1 MKIYAE
7 EFYRKA
13 QNVINKKINIKEST
27 KRKVYLAAGEIMQ
40 NSILRQFRT
49 KGARFLGHKWAPL
62 AESTKRQ
69 YEKKSGG
76 KYSLEPTLNRSGGG
90 LRDSIQTTID
100 SDSVTVS
107 SNKEYAK
114 YLQFGTRH
122 MSPRPFL
129 PMKPFLK
136 QLLPQDLKRIS
147 DVASK
152 ILLNEI

>member
-7 EFYRKA
+7 EFHREA
-13 QNVINKKINIKEST
+13 QNVLNNKINIKEST
-27 KRKVYLAAGEIMQ
+27 KRRIFKAAGEILQ
-40 NSILRQFRT
+40 SSILRQFRA

-69 YEKKSGG
+69 YDAKGR
-76 KYSLEPTLNRSGGG
+76 SLEPTLNRSKAG

-100 SDSVTVS
+100 SDGVTVS

-129 PMKPFLK
+129 PMQPALK
-136 QLLPQDLKRIS
+136 TLLPQDIKRIQ
-147 DVASK
+147 DLATRV
-152 ILLNEI
+152 LLEEI